1 MIDMSDERKLKPVVA
16 TPQDDHVT
24 GGGGGTL
31 AATPEFAPDFAPGFA
46 PEFAPPPDDHATIG
60 EPIVKLDDHATD
72 SPLS

>member
-1 MIDMSDERKLKPVVA
+1 MSDERKLKPVVA

-31 AATPEFAPDFAPGFA
+31 AAPDLS

-60 EPIVKLDDHATD
+60 EPLVMDDDHVTGN
-72 SPLS
+72 PLKQS